1 MTAEQVEHVNI
12 TQQSVDKRFGDLAV
26 ELGYV
31 TADDVEKL
39 LAQQPTDYLL
49 LGQTLVNNGALTNAE
64 FEKALK
70 DYKAENQITDDISDN
85 QTETLH
91 NLINEFYHFDNDE
104 NARICTDYV
113 TLLFKNLIRFIGDDF
128 TPMEASVIKN
138 FAAEHIVIQ
147 KINGK
152 YNAEACIATDSKTY
166 MAFAER
172 FAKESFTEVDDF
184 VNATAGEFLN
194 VNDGLFV
201 VNESNEHGV
210 ELTLTPQEFLEN
222 GELVLSGTAFC
233 IPVNYPFGKLNF
245 IIARSLVFAGNE
257 ELVFPLVLESA
268 LTISI
273 LAVGIEQTHHIARS
287 YLHRLHIEYQ
297 VLGFGSVSA
306 YVLYG
311 TGSHFARNE
320 REVFGSV
327 PSVGYALSHDI
338 VPRHARTV
346 AYEHVVGS
354 LGTGVSH
361 HHRLVAYGRMNHNAF
376 EVAGEKQVTA
386 LADDD
391 KRHVSMGED
400 ARHLTRLVYSV
411 KLKKA
416 TASCLDAERIV
427 RQKAA
432 IEYVLHYIISFI
444 SFQCLP
450 LRRKVSSVSRPL
462 AMPRMTNIF

>member
-1 MTAEQVEHVNI
+1 MFAQFFGGYLFNHKLCTAEDLTQAFEAKKHTRLLLGVLAINAGLMTAEQVEHVNI

-210 ELTLTPQEFLEN
+210 ELTLTPQKFLEN
-222 GELVLSGTAFC
+222 GELALSGTAFC

-245 IIARSLVFAGNE
+245 IIA
-257 ELVFPLVLESA
+257 
-268 LTISI
+268 T
-273 LAVGIEQTHHIARS
+273 
-287 YLHRLHIEYQ
+287 
-297 VLGFGSVSA
+297 
-306 YVLYG
+306 
-311 TGSHFARNE
+311 
-320 REVFGSV
+320 
-327 PSVGYALSHDI
+327 
-338 VPRHARTV
+338 
-346 AYEHVVGS
+346 
-354 LGTGVSH
+354 
-361 HHRLVAYGRMNHNAF
+361 
-376 EVAGEKQVTA
+376 
-386 LADDD
+386 
-391 KRHVSMGED
+391 
-400 ARHLTRLVYSV
+400 
-411 KLKKA
+411 
-416 TASCLDAERIV
+416 
-427 RQKAA
+427 
-432 IEYVLHYIISFI
+432 
-444 SFQCLP
+444 
-450 LRRKVSSVSRPL
+450 
-462 AMPRMTNIF
+462 